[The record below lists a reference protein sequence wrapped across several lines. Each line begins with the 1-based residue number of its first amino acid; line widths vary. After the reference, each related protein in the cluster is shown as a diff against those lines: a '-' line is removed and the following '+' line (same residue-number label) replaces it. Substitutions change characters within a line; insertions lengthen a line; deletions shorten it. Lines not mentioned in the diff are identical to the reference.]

1 MSPAAVDTTRGAAAS
16 LCSVC
21 SAPAPKYKCPG
32 CQAPTCSLSCC
43 KQHKQQ
49 TSCTGQRDKL
59 AFVPMQEFT
68 DRHLLSGRD
77 DLTCYGCPNCF
88 TATTTAAHKQQVPD
102 SGSQPCPPGASRG
115 LFEAAYHNICW
126 YSYSNIGMLSRQSGT
141 SPAMRLANVPCWHH
155 PALFPACAAAA
166 AATPD
171 YRWLEEVNRVDD
183 NAKRRRPPIPRKEL
197 PQHLGGLVHQARLRG
212 VRLLIMPPGAPL
224 THTAW
229 AVCHNS

>member
-1 MSPAAVDTTRGAAAS
+1 MLWLPQLFYSN
-16 LCSVC
+16 
-21 SAPAPKYKCPG
+21 
-32 CQAPTCSLSCC
+32 
-43 KQHKQQ
+43 
-49 TSCTGQRDKL
+49 
-59 AFVPMQEFT
+59 
-68 DRHLLSGRD
+68 D
-77 DLTCYGCPNCF
+77 DSSTQ
-88 TATTTAAHKQQVPD
+88 QQVPD
-102 SGSQPCPPGASRG
+102 SCSQPCLPGASRG

-126 YSYSNIGMLSRQSGT
+126 GYSYSNIGMLSRQSGT

-155 PALFPACAAAA
+155 PALFPACAATAA

-183 NAKRRRPPIPRKEL
+183 NAKRHRPPIPRKEL
-197 PQHLGGLVHQARLRG
+197 PQHLGGLVHQARLKG